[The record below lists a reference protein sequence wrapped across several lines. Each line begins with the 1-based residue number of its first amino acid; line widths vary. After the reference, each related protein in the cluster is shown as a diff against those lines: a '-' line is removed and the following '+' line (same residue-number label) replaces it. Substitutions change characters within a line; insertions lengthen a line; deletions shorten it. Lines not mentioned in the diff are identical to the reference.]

1 MTYTK
6 AEFET
11 AYNDILERS
20 LMDFVPSQNPVAYIL
35 GGQPGAGKTYLQRNI
50 VCKDNNIITINADS
64 YRKSH
69 PHFEDIQDKF
79 GDESPKYTQPFINE
93 VVQRLISDLSDRK
106 YNLIIE
112 GTLRTADVPLN
123 TCHLL
128 KNKDYK
134 VELHLISVKK
144 EISYESTILRYEN
157 NIKMHSIPRM
167 TSKEHHDK
175 VVNAICDNLDVIYN
189 KNVFDDIKLFDRDGN
204 TLYSLEDGVSP
215 VSIEHDKLFGNW
227 SKEEINSYKETID
240 TIITLKKE
248 RKAPDLARYISDSS
262 RRFSAVKSASKA
274 KDKTI

>member
-1 MTYTK
+1 MTYTE
-6 AEFET
+6 AEFNSSYKE
-11 AYNDILERS
+11 ILDRI
-20 LMDFVPSQNPVAYIL
+20 LLGKNPSENPKAYIL
-35 GGQPGAGKTYLQRNI
+35 GGQPGAGKTQLQNYI
-50 VCKDNNIITINADS
+50 LAKNKNVVFINADTF
-64 YRKSH
+64 RQSH
-69 PHFEDIQDKF
+69 PHFLDIQDEF

-93 VVQRLISDLSDRK
+93 VVERLISDLSDKK

-123 TCHLL
+123 TCQLL
-128 KNKDYK
+128 KNKDYE
-134 VELHLISVKK
+134 VELHIVSVKK

-157 NIKMHSIPRM
+157 NVRFGLIPRS
-167 TSKEHHDK
+167 TSEEHHDK

-204 TLYSLEDGVSP
+204 TLYNLEDGVSP
-215 VSIEHDKLFGNW
+215 VLIEYNKLFGNW

-240 TIITLKKE
+240 TIVSLKKE